1 MLSRGF
7 TLIEV
12 MVTLVILLFGL
23 LGIAGLMA
31 KGQRASFEA
40 FQRQQALGLAN
51 DMAERILSNRTRA
64 GCYGTA
70 CDANPFYNT
79 GAPLTTPL
87 GLGVSYNDYRTGAI
101 TDCGSVAC
109 TPGQLSAY
117 DLAIWDGLLNG
128 YTEQQITPV
137 SGTGYVG
144 GIVNALGCIVE
155 TANTSGT
162 CPPPPASVTP
172 YTRSIT
178 ISVAWQGNDDTVIP
192 TNSTCGQ
199 NQYTAETKRRVVT
212 LNLLVME
219 PCN

>member
-51 DMAERILSNRTRA
+51 DMAERIMGNRNRA
-64 GCYGTA
+64 GCVV
-70 CDANPFYNT
+70 CDGNPYYNS
-79 GAPLTTPL
+79 GAPLATPL
-87 GLGVSYNDYRTGAI
+87 GGGISYNDYRTGAI
-101 TDCGSVAC
+101 QDCGVFAC
-109 TPGQLSAY
+109 NPGQLAAY
-117 DLAIWDGLLNG
+117 DLALWDGLLNG
-128 YTEQQITPV
+128 YAEQQVVPT
-137 SGTGYVG
+137 SGNGYVG
-144 GIVNALGCIVE
+144 GIVNALGCITE
-155 TANTSGT
+155 TANTAGT
-162 CPPPPASVTP
+162 CPPPPSPVTP
-172 YTRSIT
+172 YTRSLV

-192 TNSTCGQ
+192 ANSTCGQ

-212 LNLLVME
+212 INLLVMQ
-219 PCN
+219 PCP